1 MKTTFSKKE
10 ATMPTLIHNIGTL
23 QTPLGSF
30 PHAGAAQ
37 GENRKY
43 HNAAVLCEGGVIR
56 AVYENGALPEVGADT
71 QTIDAQG
78 RLVTPGLI
86 DAHTHLVFGGWR
98 QNEIPLKL
106 KGAGYLDIL
115 RAGGGIL
122 STVRA
127 TREASEEELFE
138 KSRAFLDEML
148 AQGVTTAEL
157 KSGYGLDKETELKQL
172 RVIKR
177 LNEAHP
183 MDAVATY
190 LGAHAIPEEYALR
203 SGEYIDF
210 IISDMLPE
218 IKRQSLAEFCDVFL
232 ETGVFGVEESR
243 RLLTAAREMGFGLKI
258 HADEIDEL
266 GGSQLAGE
274 LGAVSAEHLIA
285 TGERGMEA
293 LARGGVTAVLLP
305 CTSLYLNKSF
315 ARARD
320 MIAHGIPVAVATDFN
335 PGSCPSLNIGL
346 CMTMAY
352 LKYRMTPEE
361 ILSAVTIN
369 AACAVNRGGSSGT
382 IEPGKKADMVIWNAE
397 DMEMLCYR
405 MGSNLAGTVIKNG
418 AIVKNNI

>member
-1 MKTTFSKKE
+1 
-10 ATMPTLIHNIGTL
+10 MPTLIHNIGTL

-43 HNAAVLCEGGVIR
+43 HNAAVLCDGGVIK
-56 AVYENGALPEVGADT
+56 AVYENGALPEVSADT

-127 TREASEEELFE
+127 TRKASGEELFE

-266 GGSQLAGE
+266 GGSLLAGE

-293 LARGGVTAVLLP
+293 LAHGGVTAVLLP

-320 MIAHGIPVAVATDFN
+320 MIARGIPVAVATDFN

-352 LKYRMTPEE
+352 LKYRMTSEE

-405 MGSNLAGTVIKNG
+405 MGSNLAGTVIKHG

>member
-1 MKTTFSKKE
+1 
-10 ATMPTLIHNIGTL
+10 MPTLIYNIGTL

-56 AVYENGALPEVGADT
+56 AVYENGALPEVSADT
-71 QTIDAQG
+71 AAIDAQG

-127 TREASEEELFE
+127 TRKASEEELFE
-138 KSRAFLDEML
+138 KSRAFLDELM

-243 RLLTAAREMGFGLKI
+243 KLLLAARDMGFGLKI

-293 LARGGVTAVLLP
+293 LARGGVIAALLP

-320 MIAHGIPVAVATDFN
+320 MIARGIPVAVATDFN

-369 AACAVNRGGSSGT
+369 AACAVNRAQSIGT
-382 IEPGKKADMVIWNAE
+382 IEPGKQADMVIWNAE

>member
-1 MKTTFSKKE
+1 
-10 ATMPTLIHNIGTL
+10 MPTLIHNIGTL

-43 HNAAVLCEGGVIR
+43 HNAAVLCGGGVIK

-127 TREASEEELFE
+127 TRKASGDELFE
-138 KSRAFLDEML
+138 KSRAFLDELM

-190 LGAHAIPEEYALR
+190 LGAHAIPEEYR
-203 SGEYIDF
+203 GKNGEYIDF
-210 IISDMLPE
+210 IISNMLPE
-218 IKRQSLAEFCDVFL
+218 IKRQGLAEFCDVFL

-243 RLLTAAREMGFGLKI
+243 KLLLAARDMGFGLKI

-293 LARGGVTAVLLP
+293 LAHGGVTAVLLP

-320 MIAHGIPVAVATDFN
+320 MIARGIPVAVATDFN

-369 AACAVNRGGSSGT
+369 AACAVNRGGSTGT

>member
-1 MKTTFSKKE
+1 
-10 ATMPTLIHNIGTL
+10 MPTLIYNIGTL

-43 HNAAVLCEGGVIR
+43 HDAAVLCDGGVIK

-71 QTIDAQG
+71 AAIDAKG

-127 TREASEEELFE
+127 TRKASEEELFE
-138 KSRAFLDEML
+138 KSRAFLDELM
-148 AQGVTTAEL
+148 AQGVTSAEI
-157 KSGYGLDKETELKQL
+157 KSGYGLDMETELKQL

-183 MDAVATY
+183 MDTVATY

-218 IKRQSLAEFCDVFL
+218 IKRQGLAEFCDVFL

-293 LARGGVTAVLLP
+293 LARGGVIAALLP

-369 AACAVNRGGSSGT
+369 AACAVNRGGSTGT

>member
-1 MKTTFSKKE
+1 
-10 ATMPTLIHNIGTL
+10 MPTLIHNIGTL

-37 GENRKY
+37 GKNRKY

-71 QTIDAQG
+71 AAIDAKG

-127 TREASEEELFE
+127 TRKASGEELFE

-266 GGSQLAGE
+266 GGSLLAGE

-293 LARGGVTAVLLP
+293 LAHGGVTAVLLP

-320 MIAHGIPVAVATDFN
+320 MIARGIPVAVATDFN

-352 LKYRMTPEE
+352 LKYRMTSEE

-405 MGSNLAGTVIKNG
+405 MGSNLAGTVIKHG

>member
-1 MKTTFSKKE
+1 
-10 ATMPTLIHNIGTL
+10 MPTLIYNIGTL

-43 HNAAVLCEGGVIR
+43 HNAAVLCEGGVIK
-56 AVYENGALPEVGADT
+56 AVYENGALPEVGADA
-71 QTIDAQG
+71 QTIDAHG

-127 TREASEEELFE
+127 TREASGDELFE

-148 AQGVTTAEL
+148 AQGVTSAEI
-157 KSGYGLDKETELKQL
+157 KSGYGLDMETELKQL

-243 RLLTAAREMGFGLKI
+243 RLLTAAREIGFGLKI

-266 GGSQLAGE
+266 GGSLLAGE
-274 LGAVSAEHLIA
+274 LCAVSAEHLIA

-293 LARGGVTAVLLP
+293 LARGGVIAALLP

-361 ILSAVTIN
+361 ILSAVTVN

>member
-1 MKTTFSKKE
+1 
-10 ATMPTLIHNIGTL
+10 MPTLIHNIGTL

-43 HNAAVLCEGGVIR
+43 HNAAVLCDGGVIK

-71 QTIDAQG
+71 ATIDAKG

-127 TREASEEELFE
+127 TRKASEEELFE

-190 LGAHAIPEEYALR
+190 LGAHAIPEEYR
-203 SGEYIDF
+203 GKSGEYIDF

-293 LARGGVTAVLLP
+293 LARGGVIAALLP

-369 AACAVNRGGSSGT
+369 AACAVNRAQSSGT

>member
-1 MKTTFSKKE
+1 
-10 ATMPTLIHNIGTL
+10 MPTLIYNIGTL

-43 HNAAVLCEGGVIR
+43 HNAAVLCEGGVIK
-56 AVYENGALPEVGADT
+56 AVYENGVLPEVGADT

-127 TREASEEELFE
+127 TRKASEEELFE
-138 KSRAFLDEML
+138 KSRAFLDELM

-293 LARGGVTAVLLP
+293 LARGGVIAALLP

-320 MIAHGIPVAVATDFN
+320 MIARGIPVAVATDFN

-369 AACAVNRGGSSGT
+369 AACAVNRAQSIGT
-382 IEPGKKADMVIWNAE
+382 IEPGKQADMVIWNAE

>member
-1 MKTTFSKKE
+1 
-10 ATMPTLIHNIGTL
+10 MPTLIHNIGTL

-43 HNAAVLCEGGVIR
+43 HNAAVLCEGGVIK
-56 AVYENGALPEVGADT
+56 AVCENGALPEVGADT

-172 RVIKR
+172 SVIRR

-183 MDAVATY
+183 MDAIPTY

-293 LARGGVTAVLLP
+293 LARGGVIAALLP

-320 MIAHGIPVAVATDFN
+320 MISRGIPVAVATDFN

-361 ILSAVTIN
+361 ILSAVTVN

>member
-1 MKTTFSKKE
+1 
-10 ATMPTLIHNIGTL
+10 MPTLIHNIGTL

-56 AVYENGALPEVGADT
+56 AVYENGALPEVSADT

-127 TREASEEELFE
+127 TREASGEELFE
-138 KSRAFLDEML
+138 KSRAFLDELM

-157 KSGYGLDKETELKQL
+157 KSGYGLDMETELKQL

-218 IKRQSLAEFCDVFL
+218 IKRQGLAEFCDVFL

-266 GGSQLAGE
+266 GGSLLAGE
-274 LGAVSAEHLIA
+274 LCAVSAEHLIA

-293 LARGGVTAVLLP
+293 LARGGVIAALLP

-361 ILSAVTIN
+361 ILSAVTVN
-369 AACAVNRGGSSGT
+369 AACAVNRAQSIGT

>member
-1 MKTTFSKKE
+1 
-10 ATMPTLIHNIGTL
+10 MPTLIHNIGTL

-56 AVYENGALPEVGADT
+56 AVYENGALPEVSADT
-71 QTIDAQG
+71 AAIDAQG

-127 TREASEEELFE
+127 TRKASEEELFE
-138 KSRAFLDEML
+138 KSRAFLDELM

-218 IKRQSLAEFCDVFL
+218 IKRQGLAEFCDVFL

-293 LARGGVTAVLLP
+293 LARGGVIAALLP

-320 MIAHGIPVAVATDFN
+320 MIARGIPVAVATDFN

-361 ILSAVTIN
+361 ILSAVTVN

-418 AIVKNNI
+418 ATVKNNI

>member
-1 MKTTFSKKE
+1 
-10 ATMPTLIHNIGTL
+10 MPTLIHNIGTL

-56 AVYENGALPEVGADT
+56 AVYENGALPEVSADT

-127 TREASEEELFE
+127 TRKASGEELFE

-266 GGSQLAGE
+266 GGSLLAGE

-293 LARGGVTAVLLP
+293 LAHGGVTAVLLP

-320 MIAHGIPVAVATDFN
+320 MIARGIPVAVATDFN

-361 ILSAVTIN
+361 ILSSVTIN
-369 AACAVNRGGSSGT
+369 AACAVNRGGSIGT

-405 MGSNLAGTVIKNG
+405 MGSNLAGTVIKHG
-418 AIVKNNI
+418 AIAKNNI

>member
-1 MKTTFSKKE
+1 
-10 ATMPTLIHNIGTL
+10 MPTLIYNIGTL

-43 HNAAVLCEGGVIR
+43 HNAAVLYDGGVIK
-56 AVYENGALPEVGADT
+56 AVYENGALPEVSADT
-71 QTIDAQG
+71 AAIDAKG

-127 TREASEEELFE
+127 TRKASEEELFE
-138 KSRAFLDEML
+138 KSRAFLDELM

-210 IISDMLPE
+210 IINDVLPE
-218 IKRQSLAEFCDVFL
+218 IKRQGLAEFCDVFL

-293 LARGGVTAVLLP
+293 LARGGVIAALLP

-369 AACAVNRGGSSGT
+369 AACAVNRGGSTGT

>member
-1 MKTTFSKKE
+1 
-10 ATMPTLIHNIGTL
+10 MPTLIHNIGTL

-43 HNAAVLCEGGVIR
+43 HNAAVLCEGGIIR

-127 TREASEEELFE
+127 TRKASEEELFE

-190 LGAHAIPEEYALR
+190 LGAHAIPKEYR
-203 SGEYIDF
+203 GKSGEYIDF
-210 IISDMLPE
+210 IISDVLPE

-266 GGSQLAGE
+266 GGSLLAGE

-293 LARGGVTAVLLP
+293 LARGGVIATLLP

-315 ARARD
+315 ACARD
-320 MIAHGIPVAVATDFN
+320 MIARGIPVAVATDFN

-369 AACAVNRGGSSGT
+369 AACAVNRGGSTGT
-382 IEPGKKADMVIWNAE
+382 IEPGKQADMVIWNAE

>member
-1 MKTTFSKKE
+1 
-10 ATMPTLIHNIGTL
+10 MPTLIYNIGTL
-23 QTPLGSF
+23 QTPLGSY

-43 HNAAVLCEGGVIR
+43 HNAAVLCEGGIIK

-71 QTIDAQG
+71 ETIDAQG

-127 TREASEEELFE
+127 TRKASEDELFDR
-138 KSRAFLDEML
+138 SRAFLDELM
-148 AQGVTTAEL
+148 AQGVTTVEL

-190 LGAHAIPEEYALR
+190 LGAHAIPEEYACR

-218 IKRQSLAEFCDVFL
+218 IKRQGLAEFCDVFL

-243 RLLTAAREMGFGLKI
+243 KLLTAAREMGFGLKI

-293 LARGGVTAVLLP
+293 LAKGGVTAALLP

-320 MIAHGIPVAVATDFN
+320 MIARGIPVAVATDFN

-369 AACAVNRGGSSGT
+369 AACAVNRGGSIGT
-382 IEPGKKADMVIWNAE
+382 IEPGKQADMVIWNAE

-405 MGSNLAGTVIKNG
+405 MGSNLAGAVIKNG
-418 AIVKNNI
+418 AIAKNNI

>member
-1 MKTTFSKKE
+1 
-10 ATMPTLIHNIGTL
+10 MPTLIHNIGTL

-43 HNAAVLCEGGVIR
+43 HNAAVLCEGGVIK
-56 AVYENGALPEVGADT
+56 AVYENGALPEVSADT

-127 TREASEEELFE
+127 TREASGDELFE
-138 KSRAFLDEML
+138 KSRAFLDELM

-218 IKRQSLAEFCDVFL
+218 IKRQGLAEFCDVFL

-320 MIAHGIPVAVATDFN
+320 MIARGIPVAVATDFN

-361 ILSAVTIN
+361 ILSSVTIN
-369 AACAVNRGGSSGT
+369 AACAVNRGGSIGT
-382 IEPGKKADMVIWNAE
+382 IEPGKQADMVIWNAE

-405 MGSNLAGTVIKNG
+405 MGSNLAGTVIKHG

>member
-1 MKTTFSKKE
+1 
-10 ATMPTLIHNIGTL
+10 MPTLIHNIGTL

-56 AVYENGALPEVGADT
+56 AVYENGALPEVSADT
-71 QTIDAQG
+71 AAIDAQG

-127 TREASEEELFE
+127 TRKASEEELFE
-138 KSRAFLDEML
+138 KSRAFLDELM

-243 RLLTAAREMGFGLKI
+243 KLLLAARDMGFGLKI

-293 LARGGVTAVLLP
+293 LARGGVIAALLP

-320 MIAHGIPVAVATDFN
+320 MIARGIPVAVATDFN

-369 AACAVNRGGSSGT
+369 AACAVNRGGSTGT
-382 IEPGKKADMVIWNAE
+382 IEPGKQADMVIWNAE

>member
-1 MKTTFSKKE
+1 
-10 ATMPTLIHNIGTL
+10 MPTLIYNIGTL

-43 HNAAVLCEGGVIR
+43 HNAAVLCEGGVIK

-127 TREASEEELFE
+127 TRKASEEELFE
-138 KSRAFLDEML
+138 KSRAFLDELM

-218 IKRQSLAEFCDVFL
+218 IKRRGLAEFCDVFL

-243 RLLTAAREMGFGLKI
+243 RLLTAAREIGFGLKI

-293 LARGGVTAVLLP
+293 LARGGVIAALLP

-382 IEPGKKADMVIWNAE
+382 IEPGKQADMVIWNAE

>member
-1 MKTTFSKKE
+1 
-10 ATMPTLIHNIGTL
+10 MPTLIHNIGTL

-71 QTIDAQG
+71 AAIDAQG

-127 TREASEEELFE
+127 TRKASEEELFE
-138 KSRAFLDEML
+138 KSRAFLDELM

-210 IISDMLPE
+210 IISDVLPE
-218 IKRQSLAEFCDVFL
+218 IKRQGLAEFCDVFL

-293 LARGGVTAVLLP
+293 LARGGVIAALLP

-361 ILSAVTIN
+361 ILSAVTVN
-369 AACAVNRGGSSGT
+369 AACAVNRGGSTGT
-382 IEPGKKADMVIWNAE
+382 IEPGKRADMVIWNAE

>member
-1 MKTTFSKKE
+1 
-10 ATMPTLIHNIGTL
+10 MPTLIYNIGTL

-43 HNAAVLCEGGVIR
+43 HNAAVLYDGGVIK
-56 AVYENGALPEVGADT
+56 AVYENGALPEVSADT
-71 QTIDAQG
+71 AAIDAKG

-127 TREASEEELFE
+127 TRKASEEELFE
-138 KSRAFLDEML
+138 KSRAFLDELM

-218 IKRQSLAEFCDVFL
+218 IKRQGLAEFCDVFL

-266 GGSQLAGE
+266 GGSLLAGE

-293 LARGGVTAVLLP
+293 LARGGVIAALLP

-361 ILSAVTIN
+361 ILSSVTVN
-369 AACAVNRGGSSGT
+369 AACAVNRGGSTGT

>member
-1 MKTTFSKKE
+1 
-10 ATMPTLIHNIGTL
+10 MPTLIHNIGTL

-43 HNAAVLCEGGVIR
+43 HNAAVLCEGGVIN

-127 TREASEEELFE
+127 TRKASEEELFE

-157 KSGYGLDKETELKQL
+157 KSGYGLDMETELKQL

-210 IISDMLPE
+210 IISDVLPE
-218 IKRQSLAEFCDVFL
+218 IKRQGLAEFCDVFL

-243 RLLTAAREMGFGLKI
+243 RLLLAAREMGFGLKI

-274 LGAVSAEHLIA
+274 LCAVSAEHLIA
-285 TGERGMEA
+285 TGVRGMEA
-293 LARGGVTAVLLP
+293 LARGGVIAALLP

-369 AACAVNRGGSSGT
+369 AACAVGRANTLGT

-405 MGSNLAGTVIKNG
+405 MGSSLAGTVIKNG

>member
-1 MKTTFSKKE
+1 
-10 ATMPTLIHNIGTL
+10 MPTLIHNIGTL

-43 HNAAVLCEGGVIR
+43 PNAAVLCEGGIIK

-71 QTIDAQG
+71 QTIDAKG

-127 TREASEEELFE
+127 TRKASEEELFE
-138 KSRAFLDEML
+138 KSRAFLDELM

-218 IKRQSLAEFCDVFL
+218 IKRQGLAEFCDVFL

-369 AACAVNRGGSSGT
+369 AACAVNRGGSTGT

>member
-1 MKTTFSKKE
+1 
-10 ATMPTLIHNIGTL
+10 MPTLIYNIGTL

-43 HNAAVLCEGGVIR
+43 HNAAVLCDGGVIK

-71 QTIDAQG
+71 AAIDAQG

-127 TREASEEELFE
+127 TREASGEELFE

-148 AQGVTTAEL
+148 VQGVTTAEL

-218 IKRQSLAEFCDVFL
+218 IKRQGLAEFCDVFL

-266 GGSQLAGE
+266 GGSLLAGE

-293 LARGGVTAVLLP
+293 LARGGVIAALLP

-361 ILSAVTIN
+361 ILSSVTIN
-369 AACAVNRGGSSGT
+369 AACAVNRGGSIGT

>member
-1 MKTTFSKKE
+1 
-10 ATMPTLIHNIGTL
+10 MPTLIHNIGTL

-71 QTIDAQG
+71 AAIDAQG

-127 TREASEEELFE
+127 TREASGDELFE
-138 KSRAFLDEML
+138 KSRAFLDELM

-266 GGSQLAGE
+266 GGSLLAGE

-293 LARGGVTAVLLP
+293 LARGGVIAALLP
-305 CTSLYLNKSF
+305 CTSLYLNKSY

-369 AACAVNRGGSSGT
+369 AACAVNRAQSIGT

>member
-1 MKTTFSKKE
+1 
-10 ATMPTLIHNIGTL
+10 MPTLIHNIGTL
-23 QTPLGSF
+23 QPPMGSF

-43 HNAAVLCEGGVIR
+43 HNAAVLCDGGVIK
-56 AVYENGALPEVGADT
+56 AVYENGALPEVSADT

-127 TREASEEELFE
+127 TRKASEEELFE
-138 KSRAFLDEML
+138 KSRAFLDELM
-148 AQGVTTAEL
+148 AQGVTSAEI
-157 KSGYGLDKETELKQL
+157 KSGYGLDMETELKQL

-293 LARGGVTAVLLP
+293 LAHGGVTAVLLP

-320 MIAHGIPVAVATDFN
+320 MIARGIPVAVATDFN

-352 LKYRMTPEE
+352 LKYRMTSEE

-369 AACAVNRGGSSGT
+369 AACAVNRGGSIGT

-405 MGSNLAGTVIKNG
+405 MGSNLAGTVIKHG
-418 AIVKNNI
+418 AIGKNKIK

>member
-1 MKTTFSKKE
+1 
-10 ATMPTLIHNIGTL
+10 MPTLIHNIGTL

-43 HNAAVLCEGGVIR
+43 HNAAVLCDGGVIK
-56 AVYENGALPEVGADT
+56 AVYENGALPEVSADT

-127 TREASEEELFE
+127 TRKASEEELFE
-138 KSRAFLDEML
+138 KSRAFLDELM
-148 AQGVTTAEL
+148 AQGVTSAEI
-157 KSGYGLDKETELKQL
+157 KSGYGLDMETELKQL

-293 LARGGVTAVLLP
+293 LAHGGVTAVLLP

-320 MIAHGIPVAVATDFN
+320 MIARGIPVAVATDFN

-352 LKYRMTPEE
+352 LKYRMTSEE

-369 AACAVNRGGSSGT
+369 AACAVNRGGSIGT

-405 MGSNLAGTVIKNG
+405 MGSNLAGTVIKHG

>member
-1 MKTTFSKKE
+1 
-10 ATMPTLIHNIGTL
+10 MPTLIHNIGTL

-43 HNAAVLCEGGVIR
+43 HNAAVLCDGGVIK
-56 AVYENGALPEVGADT
+56 AVYENGALPEVSADT
-71 QTIDAQG
+71 QPIDAQG

-127 TREASEEELFE
+127 TRKASGEELFE

-266 GGSQLAGE
+266 GGSLLAGE

-293 LARGGVTAVLLP
+293 LAHGGVTAVLLP

-320 MIAHGIPVAVATDFN
+320 MIARGIPVAVATDFN

-352 LKYRMTPEE
+352 LKYRMTSEE

-405 MGSNLAGTVIKNG
+405 MGSNLAGTVIKHG

>member
-1 MKTTFSKKE
+1 
-10 ATMPTLIHNIGTL
+10 MPTLIYNIGTL

-43 HNAAVLCEGGVIR
+43 HNAAVLCDGGVIK
-56 AVYENGALPEVGADT
+56 AVYENGALPEVSADT

-138 KSRAFLDEML
+138 KSRAFLDELM

-218 IKRQSLAEFCDVFL
+218 IKRQGLAEFCDVFL

-293 LARGGVTAVLLP
+293 LARGGVIAALLP

-320 MIAHGIPVAVATDFN
+320 MIARGIPVAVATDFN

-361 ILSAVTIN
+361 ILSSVTIN
-369 AACAVNRGGSSGT
+369 AACAVNRGGSIGT

-405 MGSNLAGTVIKNG
+405 MGSNLAGTVIKHG
-418 AIVKNNI
+418 AIAKNNI

>member
-1 MKTTFSKKE
+1 
-10 ATMPTLIHNIGTL
+10 MPTLIHNIGTL

-56 AVYENGALPEVGADT
+56 AVYENGALPEVSADT

-127 TREASEEELFE
+127 TRKASGEELFE

-293 LARGGVTAVLLP
+293 LARGGVIAALLP

-320 MIAHGIPVAVATDFN
+320 MIARGIPVAVATDFN

-352 LKYRMTPEE
+352 LKYRMTSEE

-369 AACAVNRGGSSGT
+369 AACAVNRGGSIGT

-405 MGSNLAGTVIKNG
+405 MGSNLAGTVIKHG

>member
-1 MKTTFSKKE
+1 
-10 ATMPTLIHNIGTL
+10 MPTLIYNIGTL

-43 HNAAVLCEGGVIR
+43 HNAAVLCEGGVIK
-56 AVYENGALPEVGADT
+56 AVYENCALPEVSADT
-71 QTIDAQG
+71 AAIDAQG

-127 TREASEEELFE
+127 TRKASEEELFE
-138 KSRAFLDEML
+138 KSRAFLDELM

-218 IKRQSLAEFCDVFL
+218 IKRRGLAEFCDVFL

-243 RLLTAAREMGFGLKI
+243 RLLTAAREIGFGLKI

-293 LARGGVTAVLLP
+293 LARGGVIAALLP

-369 AACAVNRGGSSGT
+369 AACAVNRGGSTGT

-405 MGSNLAGTVIKNG
+405 MGSSLAGTVIKNG

>member
-1 MKTTFSKKE
+1 
-10 ATMPTLIHNIGTL
+10 MPTLIYNIGTL

-43 HNAAVLCEGGVIR
+43 HNAAVLCDGGVIK
-56 AVYENGALPEVGADT
+56 AVYENGALPEVSADT

-127 TREASEEELFE
+127 TREASGEELFE
-138 KSRAFLDEML
+138 KSRAFLDELM

-218 IKRQSLAEFCDVFL
+218 IKRQGLAEFCDVFL

-293 LARGGVTAVLLP
+293 LARGGVIAALLP

-320 MIAHGIPVAVATDFN
+320 MIARGIPVAVATDFN

-361 ILSAVTIN
+361 ILSSVTIN
-369 AACAVNRGGSSGT
+369 AACAVNRGGSIGT

-405 MGSNLAGTVIKNG
+405 MGSNLAGTVIKHG
-418 AIVKNNI
+418 AIAKNNI

>member
-1 MKTTFSKKE
+1 
-10 ATMPTLIHNIGTL
+10 MPALIHNIGTL

-43 HNAAVLCEGGVIR
+43 HNAAVLCEGGVIK
-56 AVYENGALPEVGADT
+56 AVYENGALPEVSADT

-127 TREASEEELFE
+127 TRKASEEELFE

-177 LNEAHP
+177 LNEVHP
-183 MDAVATY
+183 MDTVATY

-293 LARGGVTAVLLP
+293 LARGGVIAALLP
-305 CTSLYLNKSF
+305 CTSLYPNKSF

-335 PGSCPSLNIGL
+335 PGSCPSLNMGL

-369 AACAVNRGGSSGT
+369 AACAVNRGGSTGT
-382 IEPGKKADMVIWNAE
+382 IEPGKQADMVIWNAE
-397 DMEMLCYR
+397 DMAMLCYR

>member
-1 MKTTFSKKE
+1 
-10 ATMPTLIHNIGTL
+10 MPTLIHNIGTL

-43 HNAAVLCEGGVIR
+43 HNAAVLCEGGIIR

-157 KSGYGLDKETELKQL
+157 KSGYGLDMETELKQL

-190 LGAHAIPEEYALR
+190 LGAHAIPEEYR
-203 SGEYIDF
+203 GKRGEYIDF

-218 IKRQSLAEFCDVFL
+218 IKRQGLAEFCDVFL

-266 GGSQLAGE
+266 GGSLLAGE

-293 LARGGVTAVLLP
+293 LARGGVIAALLP

-361 ILSAVTIN
+361 ILSSVTIN
-369 AACAVNRGGSSGT
+369 AACAVNRGGSTGT

-418 AIVKNNI
+418 AMVKNNI

>member
-1 MKTTFSKKE
+1 
-10 ATMPTLIHNIGTL
+10 MPTLIYNIGTL

-56 AVYENGALPEVGADT
+56 AVYENGALPEVSADT
-71 QTIDAQG
+71 AAIDAQG

-138 KSRAFLDEML
+138 KSRAFLDELM

-218 IKRQSLAEFCDVFL
+218 IKRQGLAEFCDVFL

-266 GGSQLAGE
+266 GGSLLAGE

-293 LARGGVTAVLLP
+293 LARGGVTAALLP

>member
-1 MKTTFSKKE
+1 
-10 ATMPTLIHNIGTL
+10 MPTLIHNIGTL

-43 HNAAVLCEGGVIR
+43 HNAAVLCDGGVIR

-71 QTIDAQG
+71 AAIDAQG

-127 TREASEEELFE
+127 TRKANEEELFE

-218 IKRQSLAEFCDVFL
+218 IKRQGLAEFCDVFL

-266 GGSQLAGE
+266 GGSLLAGE

-293 LARGGVTAVLLP
+293 LARGGVIAALLP

>member
-1 MKTTFSKKE
+1 
-10 ATMPTLIHNIGTL
+10 MPTLIYNIGTL

-43 HNAAVLCEGGVIR
+43 HNAAVLCEGGVIK
-56 AVYENGALPEVGADT
+56 AVYENGALPEVSADT
-71 QTIDAQG
+71 AAIDAQG

-127 TREASEEELFE
+127 TRKASEEELFE
-138 KSRAFLDEML
+138 KSRAFLDELM

-218 IKRQSLAEFCDVFL
+218 IKRRGLAEFCDVFL

-243 RLLTAAREMGFGLKI
+243 RLLTAAREIGFGLKI

-293 LARGGVTAVLLP
+293 LARGGVIAALLP

-382 IEPGKKADMVIWNAE
+382 IEPGKQADMVIWNAE